1 MRVTLRPKAYNAL
14 IYLVFS
20 GQDLWIQ
27 RLGLDFRNS
36 LKRAGLVEQYKGP
49 DRRSYLR
56 PTDVA
61 WDYLAEQFPAVT
73 DPAHRAR
80 AEARPCQ
87 TTAKLQA
94 EETTDAVL
102 TALRAV
108 MSARDL
114 SLEEVLRASPPP
126 PPPTE
131 RVIDAYLDHTGG
143 EWHRELRLSEL
154 RRTLKDLPR
163 ADVDAALVALWRA
176 RRLVPYGIENPREM
190 RPGDR
195 EAALHI
201 GDNVH
206 HFIRM
211 KEE

>member
-87 TTAKLQA
+87 TTAKLSKYGYC
-94 EETTDAVL
+94 V
-102 TALRAV
+102 
-108 MSARDL
+108 
-114 SLEEVLRASPPP
+114 RASASW
-126 PPPTE
+126 TS
-131 RVIDAYLDHTGG
+131 Y
-143 EWHRELRLSEL
+143 
-154 RRTLKDLPR
+154 RRKRRFFMLKN
-163 ADVDAALVALWRA
+163 LVA
-176 RRLVPYGIENPREM
+176 I
-190 RPGDR
+190 
-195 EAALHI
+195 
-201 GDNVH
+201 
-206 HFIRM
+206 
-211 KEE
+211 